1 MLNAIRKVE
10 KYCAE
15 VASHKT
21 MTPSPPANFLK
32 RHILGVISHISGI
45 LQDDQGKKPLV
56 VKMQGIRCIKQLIAI
71 IGPQINVIAP
81 QVSGFGNSLFYCKPT
96 YKPDYDNN
104 AKHDPSRWPGE
115 VHP

>member
-1 MLNAIRKVE
+1 MLSAIRKVE
-10 KYCAE
+10 RYCSE

-21 MTPSPPANFLK
+21 TAPNLPADFLK

-56 VKMQGIRCIKQLIAI
+56 VKIQGIRCIKQLVAI

-81 QVSGFGNSLFYCKPT
+81 QVSSFDNSLFCCKPT